1 MCTFVEFVL
10 QNCMSKKFSIPS
22 FLKPEIAQ
30 VEALFHKE
38 LRSSSKLLTIIT
50 RYIVKTK
57 GKQLRPLL
65 VFSAAGMVGKIGKP
79 TYSAAYMIELMHTA
93 TLVHDDVV
101 DDATKRRGFFSI
113 NALWKNKIAVLVGD
127 YFLSKGLLYAID
139 NDEIEM
145 LRIISHAVRQMS
157 EGELLQLE
165 KARNLSSTEEIY
177 YEIIRKKTA
186 SLFVAAMQ
194 TGAIST
200 GTCSDEQH
208 TALTEIAELLG
219 IAFQIKDDILDFST
233 QALTGKAEW
242 NDLKEKKMTL
252 PLLYTLQQLDATQA
266 KQLRKALSSHN
277 NKHENLAKIAHII
290 TETGGI
296 EYSRKKLN
304 ELCDKALDLCK
315 TFPANQY
322 NVALGEL
329 IEFVKK

>member
-1 MCTFVEFVL
+1 
-10 QNCMSKKFSIPS
+10 MSKNFSIPS
-22 FLKPEIAQ
+22 FLKPELAQ
-30 VEALFHKE
+30 VEALFYKE
-38 LRSSSKLLTIIT
+38 LYSSSKLLSLIT

-65 VFSAAGMVGKIGKP
+65 VFSAAGMVGTLQQS
-79 TYSAAYMIELMHTA
+79 TYSAAYLIELMHTA

-101 DDATKRRGFFSI
+101 DNANKRRGFFSI

-127 YFLSKGLLYAID
+127 YLLSKGLLYAIE
-139 NDEIEM
+139 NNEIEI

-194 TGAIST
+194 AGAVST
-200 GTCSDEQH
+200 GVCSNEQCN
-208 TALTEIAELLG
+208 TLCNIAELLG

-233 QALTGKAEW
+233 SSLTGKAAW
-242 NDLKEKKMTL
+242 NDLKEQKMTL
-252 PLLYTLQQLDATQA
+252 PLLYTLQQLDA
-266 KQLRKALSSHN
+266 KHERQLRKALHSHN
-277 NKHENLAKIAHII
+277 NKHENLEKIAHTII
-290 TETGGI
+290 QNGGL
-296 EYSRKKLN
+296 EYSTQKLN
-304 ELCDKALDLCK
+304 ELCNKALELCK

-322 NVALGEL
+322 NKALCEL
-329 IEFVKK
+329 IEFIKL